1 MSRPIEALDITLLR
15 NNKNEF
21 VIRCQRIISII
32 VRHYT
37 LTGMFLMA
45 DFEDVKQSVTLELID
60 RLPLIEK
67 NYNGKVLLTTYVDVV
82 IKNICLQIHKNESH
96 SISAISLSEI
106 YTQNVENSEGSSAI
120 SHEVKRFTAVLKLYR
135 SKRIKILVCLKAYF
149 SIPVSSTELKQCFR
163 GITDEDIHRLSD
175 VFEKQTPA
183 EETFSHFNLLASMMN
198 KYEQASVTETSL
210 RHWTNIMIQKLIR
223 LMNGDPPRRTY
234 TKDSLRILLEHYS
247 ELHTDS
253 D

>member
-37 LTGMFLMA
+37 LTGMFSMA

-67 NYNGKVLLTTYVDVV
+67 NYNGEVLLTTYVDVV

-96 SISAISLSEI
+96 GISAISLGEI
-106 YTQNVENSEGSSAI
+106 HMQTVENSEGSLAI
-120 SHEVKRFTAVLKLYR
+120 VHEVERFTTALKLYR
-135 SKRIKILVCLKAYF
+135 SKRFKILVCLKVYF
-149 SIPVSSTELKQCFR
+149 SISVRPIELRQCFPD
-163 GITDEDIHRLSD
+163 ITDEDIHRLLE
-175 VFEKQTPA
+175 VFEKQAPD
-183 EETFSHFNLLASMMN
+183 EEAFSHFNLLASMMN
-198 KYEQASVTETSL
+198 KYEQASATETSL

-253 D
+253 N